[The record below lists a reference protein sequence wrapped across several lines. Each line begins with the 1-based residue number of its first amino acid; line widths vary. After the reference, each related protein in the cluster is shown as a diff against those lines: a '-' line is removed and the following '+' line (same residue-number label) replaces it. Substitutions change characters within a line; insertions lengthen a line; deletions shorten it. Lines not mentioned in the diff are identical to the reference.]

1 MSKKILVTGGSGF
14 LGSALVRRLVL
25 IGNDVVVLDNG
36 SRGSIKRLESILD
49 QITYIEGDIRDAE
62 TVKEATKGCQIL
74 FHLAF
79 INGTKFF
86 YEKPELVLD
95 VGVKGAL
102 TTLEEAKRCGVET
115 YILASSSEIYQQPE
129 TLPTSE
135 TERAII
141 PDVLNPRFSYAG
153 GKLISELLS
162 INYLRDTSIRDV
174 IFRPHNV
181 FGPDMGFEHVIPEI
195 IRKLSNTTNKWLKDS
210 GEIEI
215 QGTGLET
222 RSFCFVEDAVDQL
235 ITIYNGGKKG
245 EIYHVGIDNEITINH
260 LIESISAILNLRVK
274 ILPGSLKSGGT
285 TRRCPDISK
294 IKSIGYTGKDRFL
307 EGLRETVNWYK
318 HVF

>member
-1 MSKKILVTGGSGF
+1 LSKKILVTGGSGF